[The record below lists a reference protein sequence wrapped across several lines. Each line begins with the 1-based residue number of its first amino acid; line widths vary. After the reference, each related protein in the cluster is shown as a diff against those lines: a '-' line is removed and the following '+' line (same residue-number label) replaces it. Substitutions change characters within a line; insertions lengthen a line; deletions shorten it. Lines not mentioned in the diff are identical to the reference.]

1 MIMLDCLSLVF
12 TEAVSA
18 VEDDHA
24 GYRLE
29 ILDCSIQTRDTLDCR
44 IQTRNTLD
52 CWGWGRHTGRVG
64 LPVNIDE
71 VSSGS
76 VHNIVKQAKYLQN
89 RSN

>member
-29 ILDCSIQTRDTLDCR
+29 ILDRSIQTRDTLDCR
-44 IQTRNTLD
+44 IQTRDT
-52 CWGWGRHTGRVG
+52 R
-64 LPVNIDE
+64 
-71 VSSGS
+71 
-76 VHNIVKQAKYLQN
+76 LQYTD
-89 RSN
+89 